1 MRLQYL
7 NYKEYNFDG
16 PLAQLVEQLPFK
28 EWVAGSNPAG
38 LTIQMKKAKI
48 KNISSGIEK
57 NCDILRKNDNI
68 LEVVLEGT
76 TIKILLKK
84 KTNKYI
90 GYFKE
95 MEFESNG

>member
-1 MRLQYL
+1 MGPQLSWQSNSLLRNGSQVRILQ
-7 NYKEYNFDG
+7 
-16 PLAQLVEQLPFK
+16 
-28 EWVAGSNPAG
+28 GSPSK
-38 LTIQMKKAKI
+38 MKKAKI
-48 KNISSGIEK
+48 KNIASGIEK

-90 GYFKE
+90 GYFKA
-95 MEFESNG
+95 STN

>member
-1 MRLQYL
+1 
-7 NYKEYNFDG
+7 
-16 PLAQLVEQLPFK
+16 
-28 EWVAGSNPAG
+28 
-38 LTIQMKKAKI
+38 MKKAKI

-57 NCDILRKNDNI
+57 NCDILRKNESI

-76 TIKILLKK
+76 TIKILLQK

-95 MEFESNG
+95 MEFESDG

>member
-1 MRLQYL
+1 MR
-7 NYKEYNFDG
+7 KT
-16 PLAQLVEQLPFK
+16 V
-28 EWVAGSNPAG
+28 
-38 LTIQMKKAKI
+38 IR
-48 KNISSGIEK
+48 NINSGIEK
-57 NCDILRKNDNI
+57 NCDILKKNDSI

-95 MEFESNG
+95 MEFESDG